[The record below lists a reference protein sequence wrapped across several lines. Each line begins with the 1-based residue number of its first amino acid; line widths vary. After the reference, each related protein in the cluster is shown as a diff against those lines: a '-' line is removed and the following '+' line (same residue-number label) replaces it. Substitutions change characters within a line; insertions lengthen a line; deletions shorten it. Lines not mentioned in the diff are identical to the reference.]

1 MDAPELEVSDDPTLA
16 LLTVEE
22 AARRLR
28 IGRTLCFR
36 LVGSGELESVAVG
49 RLRRVPPAALHDY
62 VNRLRKV
69 TVGIRDD
76 GKPDRRHVERKTRA
90 EVTEAVRDLERQRD
104 AKTVRKP
111 GKPWT
116 VKTWLTHWIENIAPL
131 GVNEN
136 TMVGYGAAIR
146 KHLIPGLGAHRL
158 DRLKPEH
165 IETFYAA
172 MQANGSKPA
181 TAHQAHRTFRTAL
194 NEAVRRGHLGQ
205 NPVRLAKAPRVRED
219 EVEPYSVEEVRR
231 LLRAADKRRNSA
243 RWAVALSL
251 GLRQGEALGLKWTD
265 VDLDRGVLMVRRSR
279 RRPRYAH
286 GCGDT
291 CGRKA
296 GYCPQRKRTNPETAD
311 TKSRAGRRAVGLP
324 PQLVDLLR
332 THRKRQDAERVAAG
346 DKWTEE
352 GWLFATETGR
362 GTSPRTDYDDW
373 KELLA
378 AAKVRDGRLHDA
390 RHTAATVLLI
400 LGVSERAVM
409 GLMGWSSTAMA
420 ARYQHMVDTVR
431 TDIARRV
438 DGLIWKPEGRE
449 SADGDTVRG
458 PRVG

>member
-1 MDAPELEVSDDPTLA
+1 M
-16 LLTVEE
+16 EE
-22 AARRLR
+22 KNKRSRQPN
-28 IGRTLCFR
+28 GRSSIYL
-36 LVGSGELESVAVG
+36 GKDGKWHG
-49 RLRRVPPAALHDY
+49 R
-62 VNRLRKV
+62 V

-90 EVTEAVRDLERQRD
+90 EVTEAVRELERQRD
-104 AKTVRKP
+104 AKTVGKP

-136 TMVGYGAAIR
+136 TMVGYGAAVR

-172 MQANGSKPA
+172 MQAKGSKPA

-265 VDLDRGVLMVRRSR
+265 VDLAGGVLMVRRSR

-291 CGRKA
+291 CSRKA
-296 GYCPQRKRTNPETAD
+296 GYCPQRERTNPETAD

-324 PQLVDLLR
+324 SQLVDLLR
-332 THRKRQDAERVAAG
+332 THRKRQEAERAAAG
-346 DKWTEE
+346 DKWTDE

-362 GTSPRTDYDDW
+362 GTSPRTDYDEW
-373 KELLA
+373 KELLGD
-378 AAKVRDGRLHDA
+378 AKVRDGRLHDA

-409 GLMGWSSTAMA
+409 GLMGWSTTAMA
-420 ARYQHMVDTVR
+420 ARYQHMVDSVR
-431 TDIARRV
+431 NDVARQV
-438 DGLIWKPEGRE
+438 DGLIWKSDR
-449 SADGDTVRG
+449 DGPDDGAAGMLVPAT
-458 PRVG
+458 

>member
-1 MDAPELEVSDDPTLA
+1 MAEDKKRTRQPN
-16 LLTVEE
+16 
-22 AARRLR
+22 
-28 IGRTLCFR
+28 GRSSIYL
-36 LVGSGELESVAVG
+36 GKDGKWHG
-49 RLRRVPPAALHDY
+49 R
-62 VNRLRKV
+62 V

-90 EVTEAVRDLERQRD
+90 EVTEAVRELERQRD
-104 AKTVRKP
+104 ARTVKKP
-111 GKPWT
+111 GKAWT
-116 VKTWLTHWIENIAPL
+116 VNTWLTHWIENIAPL

-136 TMVGYGAAIR
+136 TMVGYGAAVR

-165 IETFYAA
+165 IETFYAS
-172 MQANGSKPA
+172 MQAKGSKPA

-219 EVEPYSVEEVRR
+219 EIEPYSVEEVRS

-286 GCGDT
+286 GCGDV

-332 THRKRQDAERVAAG
+332 THRKRQDAERATAG

-373 KELLA
+373 KELLSDA
-378 AAKVRDGRLHDA
+378 RVRDGRLHDA

-431 TDIARRV
+431 TNIARQV
-438 DGLIWKPEGRE
+438 DGIIWKPDREEPGEGDDNLGVLTPAR
-449 SADGDTVRG
+449 
-458 PRVG
+458 